1 MTFGYNVLTNE
12 SDADIEL
19 RAVEIDDPVNV
30 ELVHALVTPTDME
43 TIGVWAEWP
52 PPYGEDDLMWSGRE
66 EAAGATIGPGEERGL
81 VLGLEPTT
89 ADEVGRSSA
98 IRVTY
103 VDDRGREFVAVAT
116 TGILVASGRDT
127 CADL

>member
-1 MTFGYNVLTNE
+1 MTFGFNVLTND
-12 SDADIEL
+12 SDATVEL

-30 ELVHALVTPTDME
+30 ELVHALVTPTDLE
-43 TIGVWAEWP
+43 TIGVWSEWP
-52 PPYGEDDLMWSGRE
+52 PPYGEDDFMWSGRE
-66 EAAGATIGPGEERGL
+66 EVAGATIGPGEERGL

-89 ADEVGRSSA
+89 AHEVGRSSA

-103 VDDRGREFVAVAT
+103 VNDQGREFVAVAT

-127 CADL
+127 CEDL